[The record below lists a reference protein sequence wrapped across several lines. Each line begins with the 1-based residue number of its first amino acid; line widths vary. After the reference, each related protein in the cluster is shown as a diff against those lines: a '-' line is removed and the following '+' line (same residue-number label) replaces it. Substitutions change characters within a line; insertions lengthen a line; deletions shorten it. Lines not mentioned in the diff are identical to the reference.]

1 MGRWFGVCVLTIT
14 LCLTLTC
21 CGGEGG
27 NQAEQL
33 ALDIRGEYLDMAG
46 CTASMAVTADYGQR
60 VYDFGVSLTWQ
71 REGES
76 VLTITAPENV
86 AGVTARLTD
95 DGEAVLEYDGAQVET
110 GPLDDTGL
118 SPLSAVPVLLDY
130 AQTGYIASCGMETLG
145 EREVLRVDCRDP
157 EAQPGT
163 GRECSLWFEPD
174 THALLR
180 GELSQDGYTVIQ
192 CTFSGFQRIPGTEG

>member
-1 MGRWFGVCVLTIT
+1 MGRCMGMLVLTMT

-21 CGGEGG
+21 CGREGG
-27 NQAEQL
+27 SQAEQL
-33 ALDIRGEYLDMAG
+33 ALDIRGEYLSMAG
-46 CTASMAVTADYGQR
+46 CTASMEVTADYGQR
-60 VYDFGVSLTWQ
+60 VYDFGVDLTWQ

-86 AGVTARLTD
+86 AGVTARLTE
-95 DGEAVLEYDGAQVET
+95 GETVLEYDGVRVET
-110 GPLDDTGL
+110 GPLDDMGL
-118 SPLSAVPVLLDY
+118 SPIAAVPVLLDY
-130 AQTGYIASCGMETLG
+130 AQTGYIAACGMETRQ

-163 GRECSLWFEPD
+163 GRECALWFEPD

-180 GELSQDGYTVIQ
+180 GELSQDGYTVVQ
-192 CTFSGFQRIPGTEG
+192 CVFSAFQIIPGAES

>member
-1 MGRWFGVCVLTIT
+1 MGRCVGVLVLTMT

-27 NQAEQL
+27 SQAEQL
-33 ALDIRGEYLDMAG
+33 ALDIRGEYMSMTG
-46 CTASMAVTADYGQR
+46 CAASMEVIADYGQR
-60 VYDFGVSLTWQ
+60 VYEYGIDLTWQ

-76 VLTITAPENV
+76 VLTLTAPENV
-86 AGVTARLTD
+86 AGVTARLAE
-95 DGEAVLEYDGAQVET
+95 GETALDYDGVRVET

-118 SPLSAVPVLLDY
+118 SPISAVPVLLDY
-130 AQTGYIASCGMETLG
+130 AQRGYIAACGMETV
-145 EREVLRVDCRDP
+145 EDREVLRVDCRDP
-157 EAQPGT
+157 EGTPGP
-163 GRECSLWFEPD
+163 GRECILWFDPD

-192 CTFSGFQRIPGTEG
+192 CVFSDFQTVPGAED

>member
-1 MGRWFGVCVLTIT
+1 MGRWLGVCTLTIA

-27 NQAEQL
+27 SQAEQL
-33 ALDIRGEYLDMAG
+33 ALDIRAEYLEMAG
-46 CTASMAVTADYGQR
+46 CTASMEVTADYGQR
-60 VYDFGVSLTWQ
+60 VYDFGVDLTWQ

-86 AGVTARLTD
+86 AGVTARLAQD
-95 DGEAVLEYDGAQVET
+95 QAYLEYDGARVET

-118 SPLSAVPVLLDY
+118 SPVSSVPVLLDY
-130 AQTGYIASCGMETLG
+130 VQTGYIAACGLETLG

-163 GRECSLWFEPD
+163 GRECALCFDPD

-192 CTFSGFQRIPGTEG
+192 CTFSDFRVTPGAEG

>member
-1 MGRWFGVCVLTIT
+1 MGRWLGVCVLTMT

-46 CTASMAVTADYGQR
+46 CTASMEVTADYGQR
-60 VYDFGVSLTWQ
+60 VYDFGVDLTWQ
-71 REGES
+71 RKEAC

-86 AGVTARLTD
+86 AGVTARLE
-95 DGEAVLEYDGAQVET
+95 DGGAVLEYEGAQVET

-130 AQTGYIASCGMETLG
+130 VQTGYIASCGMEAVG
-145 EREVLRVDCRDP
+145 EQEVLRVDCRDP

-163 GRECSLWFEPD
+163 GRECSLWFAPD

-180 GELSQDGYTVIQ
+180 GELSQDGYTVVQ
-192 CTFSGFQRIPGTEG
+192 CAFSDFQIIPGAEN